1 MADYYGDRTI
11 PNRVKPGGDLGTKEY
26 FYTADKKTGLISVH
40 RIVTSNNA
48 QDDVTIGTIN
58 PNAASITVNQNA
70 SAAEIAHWRKPNNI
84 ANAKSTA
91 ANVAQKEWSAEP
103 IGSRNPQSPKS
114 QILKT
119 DSTPTE
125 LTSTPTD
132 NKKSVTA
139 KNTNLGGTK
148 TGGFGHLRYP
158 KNINETQRDVLIID
172 MLEYV
177 AQGIG
182 NLGKGKFGIGNKRQS
197 NRKSIGSV
205 VLPIP
210 AGIQATNTVGW
221 QEGTM
226 TAFDAGLAQ
235 ATLDVLDMDFASL
248 GDTAGGAVAALKSED
263 KSNLSKLIAQQITN
277 NQGII
282 TRETGQILNPNMELL
297 FNSPTLRDFSF
308 DYKLSPRNTR
318 EASEIQKIV
327 NFFKRGMAPIRTKS
341 NLFLKSPM
349 TFRLQYRQRNSG
361 NKKHPFLNAFKECAL
376 TSCTVQFTPDGNYS
390 VYRDGSMTSY
400 KMQLAFR
407 ELEPIFNDDYETVDG
422 MGY

>member
-119 DSTPTE
+119 DATPTE

-132 NKKSVTA
+132 NKQSATA
-139 KNTNLGGTK
+139 KNTKLGGTK

-182 NLGKGKFGIGNKRQS
+182 NLGKGKFG
-197 NRKSIGSV
+197 
-205 VLPIP
+205 
-210 AGIQATNTVGW
+210 TVGYLSGAKLGLRSLVD
-221 QEGTM
+221 EG
-226 TAFDAGLAQ
+226 L
-235 ATLDVLDMDFASL
+235 
-248 GDTAGGAVAALKSED
+248 
-263 KSNLSKLIAQQITN
+263 QQ
-277 NQGII
+277 
-282 TRETGQILNPNMELL
+282 
-297 FNSPTLRDFSF
+297 
-308 DYKLSPRNTR
+308 
-318 EASEIQKIV
+318 
-327 NFFKRGMAPIRTKS
+327 
-341 NLFLKSPM
+341 
-349 TFRLQYRQRNSG
+349 
-361 NKKHPFLNAFKECAL
+361 AFK
-376 TSCTVQFTPDGNYS
+376 TVKVGDDIKNVPLIKQFIQT
-390 VYRDGSMTSY
+390 
-400 KMQLAFR
+400 
-407 ELEPIFNDDYETVDG
+407 IFYP
-422 MGY
+422 